1 MRMLR
6 SETRLYTTAE
16 FVEDRLKCV
25 WQTGDG
31 YEHPFTKILV
41 GVLGSG

>member
-1 MRMLR
+1 MIMRR
-6 SETRLYTTAE
+6 SETRLNTTAE
-16 FVEDRLKCV
+16 VVEDRLKCF